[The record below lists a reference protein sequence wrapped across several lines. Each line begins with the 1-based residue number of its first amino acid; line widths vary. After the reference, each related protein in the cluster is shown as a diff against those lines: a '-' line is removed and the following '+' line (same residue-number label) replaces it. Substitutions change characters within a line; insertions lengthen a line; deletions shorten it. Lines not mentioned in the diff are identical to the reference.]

1 MKNIKQIVLSAGMT
15 VLVALVIPS
24 RDVRAAE
31 PDDPDVAPLIQTG
44 SETGDANVEN
54 AQIDARYDA
63 TRQVSRAKWTSCGC
77 VGIYLGVA
85 ASMLFVA
92 SPRIER
98 LLGKSPEYVMIYTR
112 TYKRIMRGQQ
122 VRWAALGC
130 ATTTCLL
137 TAFLIAS
144 SSEQPLLDCGPDIT
158 CGLDDDCQ
166 TMVDNTNACFEGS
179 QNCGATLD
187 DCGGSIGDCSP
198 DCSPDCNSP
207 DCETPSCGS
216 SDCGGSGSNCGGSDS
231 NCGGSSSSCGSLTE
245 NADPEIPL
253 Q

>member
-1 MKNIKQIVLSAGMT
+1 MIYIRQIVFSAGLAM
-15 VLVALVIPS
+15 LIALVIPS
-24 RDVRAAE
+24 RDIRAAE
-31 PDDPDVAPLIQTG
+31 PGDPAAAPLVQTG
-44 SETGDANVEN
+44 SETGDAGVGN
-54 AQIDARYDA
+54 ARIDARYDA

-77 VGIYLGVA
+77 VGVYLGVA

-98 LLGKSPEYVMIYTR
+98 LLGKSPEYVMLYTR
-112 TYKRIMRGQQ
+112 TYKRVMRGQQ
-122 VRWAALGC
+122 FRWAALGC
-130 ATTTCLL
+130 ATTTCLM

-144 SSEQPLLDCGPDIT
+144 SDEGITCGPDIT

-166 TMVDNTNACFEGS
+166 TMVDNTNDCLEGS

-187 DCGGSIGDCSP
+187 DCNGSIGDCNP

-216 SDCGGSGSNCGGSDS
+216 SDCGGSDS

>member
-15 VLVALVIPS
+15 VLMALVIPS

-130 ATTTCLL
+130 ATTTCLM

-166 TMVDNTNACFEGS
+166 TMVDNTNACLEGS
-179 QNCGATLD
+179 QNCGVTLD

-216 SDCGGSGSNCGGSDS
+216 SDCGSSDS
-231 NCGGSSSSCGSLTE
+231 NCGGSSSSCGTLTE